1 MKNWKPKFMSDKKHS
16 NLQAQEWFQEL
27 DADSQQD
34 TTISYLRKLST
45 KDYKNFLA
53 AMELYRQADIVIG
66 KVKDVESKTLDEL
79 PTLHKEDNPARPKAE
94 GDDSD

>member
-1 MKNWKPKFMSDKKHS
+1 MRGRKVLGFMKSKRKKS
-16 NLQAQEWFQEL
+16 TYQAQEWFQEL

-34 TTISYLRKLST
+34 TTISYLRKLSA

-66 KVKDVESKTLDEL
+66 KVKDVEKTAEDL
-79 PTLHKEDNPARPKAE
+79 PTLNQEDNRSKE
-94 GDDSD
+94 EKK